1 MKIAEP
7 QTSQGLESIGGGGK
21 SLIRKGFWAF
31 TLAEVLITLGIIGV
45 VAAMTLPTLI
55 QKHQRLV
62 LETQLKKTYT
72 TLSQGIQ
79 KAMADDGVT
88 SFFDTELFNVCAEGS
103 LMSDGVCRQMA
114 KKYFKVSTPVSLE
127 LKEYYQKLIR
137 PEKEYIDGDYHKGVR
152 AIVYRRDNEYKRK
165 GSDYFYLY
173 SLADGAQFAFSCWR
187 DTGCDIFTDINGSK
201 GPNTENMDIFYFR
214 VYDQKISGTN
224 DYVDNIYAA
233 GSKAVMENGWKF
245 PW

>member
-1 MKIAEP
+1 MEITETYTMADKCSANK
-7 QTSQGLESIGGGGK
+7 K
-21 SLIRKGFWAF
+21 SKAF

-55 QKHQRLV
+55 QKYQNLV
-62 LETQLKKTYT
+62 LETQLKKTYS

-79 KAMADDGVT
+79 KAMADEGVT
-88 SFFDTELFNVCAEGS
+88 SFYDTELFNVCAEGS

>member
-1 MKIAEP
+1 MEITETYTTADKCSANK
-7 QTSQGLESIGGGGK
+7 K
-21 SLIRKGFWAF
+21 SKAF

-55 QKHQRLV
+55 QKYQNLV
-62 LETQLKKTYT
+62 LETQLKKTYS

-88 SFFDTELFNVCAEGS
+88 SFFDTELFNTCAEGS
-103 LMSDGVCRQMA
+103 LMSDGVCKQMA
-114 KKYFKVSTPVSLE
+114 KKYFKVNTPVSYE
-127 LKEYYQKLIR
+127 FKEYYQKLIR
-137 PEKEYIDGDYHKGVR
+137 PKQEYRTIS
-152 AIVYRRDNEYKRK
+152 YRRDNEYKRK
-165 GSDYFYLY
+165 GRDYLYLY

-187 DTGCDIFTDINGSK
+187 NTGCEIFTDINGSK
-201 GPNTENMDIFYFR
+201 GPNTENLDIFYFR
-214 VYDQKISGTN
+214 VNDQKISGTN
-224 DYVDNIYAA
+224 DYVDDIYAA